1 MPTPRLKRA
10 FILGICSLVV
20 LIMSACSSP
29 QKVTR
34 PDAQAEQVR
43 DFEKMNEDFNPV
55 DLADDDLGLENQS
68 ETAQNENDI
77 IEMPVTTVDDTI
89 GTGYRVQIIQ
99 TTDPEEAKDV
109 ERDAILRFDYDVYR
123 VFGSPYYKV
132 RIGDFVNWSD
142 AEKLQRLAIRKG
154 FRDAWVI
161 RTTIN
166 LKKANKVFE
175 RF

>member
-1 MPTPRLKRA
+1 MIMA
-10 FILGICSLVV
+10 V
-20 LIMSACSSP
+20 LLMTSCSSS
-29 QKVTR
+29 QKITK
-34 PDAQAEQVR
+34 PDSETER
-43 DFEKMNEDFNPV
+43 IRGFEKMNEDFNPV
-55 DLADDDLGLENQS
+55 DLADDDLNIEDPNATTQH
-68 ETAQNENDI
+68 ENDI

-99 TTDPEEAKDV
+99 TTDPEEAKEV
-109 ERDAILRFDYDVYR
+109 ERDAIFRFDYDVYR

-166 LKKANKVFE
+166 LKKANDAFK